1 MIAMADFFSRNFGR
15 VTEFFTGR
23 IPWYKLPVLLGL
35 ARVFRIREKLRSDN
49 LYDTEKIDAVA
60 LPPLGTAGAK
70 ERASRTIDGTYDDLD
85 QPRMG
90 SAGTRF
96 GRNMPLDSIIPDQGA
111 LLVPSPRTVSLELMT
126 RKQFQPATSLN

>member
-1 MIAMADFFSRNFGR
+1 MANLFSNTFGR
-15 VTEFFTGR
+15 VTEFFTAR
-23 IPWYKLPVLLGL
+23 IPWYKLPVPLGL

-49 LYDTEKIDAVA
+49 LYDTSPVDAIS
-60 LPPLGTAGAK
+60 LPPMGKAGPT

-96 GRNMPLDSIIPDQGA
+96 GRNVPPVLPGVYTVRLTVGGKTLTQPLVVKMD
-111 LLVPSPRTVSLELMT
+111 PRV
-126 RKQFQPATSLN
+126 R